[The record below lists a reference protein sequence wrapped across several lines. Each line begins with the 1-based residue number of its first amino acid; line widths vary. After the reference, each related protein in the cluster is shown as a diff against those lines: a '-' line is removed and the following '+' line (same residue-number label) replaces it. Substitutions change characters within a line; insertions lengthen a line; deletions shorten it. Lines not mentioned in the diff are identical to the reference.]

1 MDIEILGIDIAK
13 NVFQLHGIDAQGKA
27 LFKKRLRR
35 EKLVKEIAQLPPCII
50 AMEACSSAHY
60 WARKFRSLGHEAKLI
75 NAKFIKPYV
84 KANKN
89 DAHDAQA
96 IAEAASRS
104 HMRFIP
110 IKTIEQQDIQGL
122 HRIRSRLVHNRT
134 GLVNQIRGLLAEY
147 GLIAPQGISV
157 IRSCLQDFLEDAEN
171 ELSDLSRS
179 FFANLYN
186 ELQLIDKQIS
196 NVEKEIKQ
204 LCESNE
210 DCKRLMTIP
219 GIGILSASAL
229 IAAIGNI
236 EHFKNGRHLAA
247 WLGLVPK
254 QHSSGEKNRLLGI
267 SKRGNKYIRTLLV
280 HGARSVMLRCGDKQ
294 DRRSQWIIQK
304 IERSCMNKTA
314 VAVASRNARIVW
326 ALLSKQKDYCAAA

>member
-1 MDIEILGIDIAK
+1 M
-13 NVFQLHGIDAQGKA
+13 
-27 LFKKRLRR
+27 
-35 EKLVKEIAQLPPCII
+35 
-50 AMEACSSAHY
+50 
-60 WARKFRSLGHEAKLI
+60 
-75 NAKFIKPYV
+75 
-84 KANKN
+84 
-89 DAHDAQA
+89 
-96 IAEAASRS
+96 
-104 HMRFIP
+104 
-110 IKTIEQQDIQGL
+110 
-122 HRIRSRLVHNRT
+122 
-134 GLVNQIRGLLAEY
+134 LAEY